1 MAFVSKFGV
10 ALRDMV
16 ESLGPVGTKTT
27 IREMLKKKE
36 IRADDFTS
44 FQEIWEACERDQ
56 DGYVRSISEAVSS
69 DLFPTITGEIIS
81 SKIIEGYESINK
93 VGDQLV
99 TTMGS
104 KMKIANYAGFTAA
117 SGPDKVLEGQGYND
131 SQFEEK
137 FAQISHTKYGRIISV
152 TEEAIHFDQ
161 TGQILQRAATI
172 GEKAALYK
180 ERLIVEGVQDI
191 NNTVFKPAAVATAF
205 YRSTASGDR
214 KINMATSNP
223 FGEAGLLAIKK
234 VMDAMV
240 DEEGDYIMLSVG
252 QLMGLFPVD
261 LEVRVKQ
268 MLQSTLVPEGTENAV
283 NTWKG
288 WFVPLASPYVSAQST
303 STWYIGDFKKD
314 FIWSEVWPLQVFT
327 AKPGHE
333 DEFNRDIKS
342 KSKVRFFGE
351 VGAIDDKHSFKCTA

>member
-1 MAFVSKFGV
+1 MAFISKFGV

-36 IRADDFTS
+36 IRPEDFTS
-44 FQEIWEACERDQ
+44 FQEIWEACERDET
-56 DGYVRSISEAVSS
+56 GHVRSINEAVSS
-69 DLFPTITGEIIS
+69 DLFPVITGEIIS
-81 SKIIEGYESINK
+81 AKIIAGYDSINK
-93 VGDQLV
+93 IGDQL
-99 TTMGS
+99 TTTISS
-104 KMKIANYAGFTAA
+104 KMKVANYAGFTAA
-117 SGPDKVLEGQGYND
+117 SGPDKVLEGQAYND
-131 SQFEEK
+131 SGLEEK
-137 FAQISHTKYGRIISV
+137 WAQISHTKYGRIISV
-152 TEEAIHFDQ
+152 TEEAIYFDQ
-161 TGQILQRAATI
+161 TGELLQRAATI

-180 ERLIVEGVQDI
+180 ERIIVEGVQDI
-191 NNTVFKPAAVATAF
+191 NSNIFKPSGIPVAF
-205 YRSTASGDR
+205 YRSAASGDR

-240 DEEGDYIMLSVG
+240 DEEGDYIMLSIG
-252 QLMGLFPVD
+252 QLKGLFPVD

-303 STWYIGDFKKD
+303 STWYIGDFPKD
-314 FIWSEVWPLQVFT
+314 FIWSEVWPLQTFT

-342 KSKVRFFGE
+342 KTKVRFYGE
-351 VGAIDDKHSFKCTA
+351 IGAIDDKHSFKCTG

>member
-1 MAFVSKFGV
+1 MFQSKIGV

-16 ESLGPVGTKTT
+16 ESLGPRGTVVT
-27 IREMLKKKE
+27 IREMFQKKE
-36 IRADDFTS
+36 LKPNDFTS
-44 FQEIWEACERDQ
+44 FQEIWAACERDES
-56 DGYVRSISEAVSS
+56 GMVRSYSEAVSS

-81 SKIIEGYESINK
+81 AKIIAGYDSINK
-93 VGDQLV
+93 IGDQLC
-99 TTMGS
+99 TTMSS
-104 KMKIANYAGFTAA
+104 KLKTARYAGFTATT
-117 SGPDKVLEGQGYND
+117 GPDKVVEGEAYND
-131 SQFEEK
+131 SGLEEK
-137 FAQISHTKYGRIISV
+137 WSQISHTKYGRIISV
-152 TEEAIHFDQ
+152 TEEAIYFDQ
-161 TGQILQRAATI
+161 TGELLARAATI

-191 NNTVFKPAAVATAF
+191 NNTVFKPAGVATAF

-214 KINMATSNP
+214 KINLGTSNP
-223 FGEAGLLAIKK
+223 FGEAGLLAAKK
-234 VMDAMV
+234 IMDAMT
-240 DEEGDYIMLSVG
+240 DEEGDYIMLSIG
-252 QLMGLFPVD
+252 QLVGLFPVD

-303 STWYIGDFKKD
+303 STWYLGDFKKD
-314 FIWSEVWPLQVFT
+314 FIWSEVWPLQTFT

-342 KSKVRFFGE
+342 KTKVRFYGE
-351 VGAIDDKHSFKCTA
+351 IGAIDDKHSFKFTS